1 MNSRFA
7 LICLLSALGP
17 AVAQKIPDVRCRLE
31 DYKID
36 SVIYWQ
42 APFKVGDVQVVVLR
56 DPAGE
61 QEARFDLRH
70 GAALVSLRYRG
81 QELLYGQ
88 SAGAGVNL
96 FVPRR
101 GSEAELKGLS
111 PYWSSYN
118 PTQGGASMDSPANV
132 TGVACQG
139 QRSMRAFA
147 MMVDRAQNSSFQ
159 KEPLLALWKGKISDS
174 LPPGYATPFV
184 IETNADWVEH
194 PGAPPKYY
202 LRLEQSIVNVRP
214 EPTGPMEFFLEGAA
228 PWDFQ
233 YSSSFPEKCNEK
245 NPCTSANTPALAAG
259 RYEDEAR
266 QHGLAVIAPTAGWDT
281 KRAYI
286 RENSEFVVLA
296 YGAVWAAPRHTFA
309 AVLER
314 ELKSIG
320 AHRFR
325 WFVCAGSWKDAMAFA
340 QAARR

>member
-1 MNSRFA
+1 MSSRFA
-7 LICLLSALGP
+7 LVCMLTAFGP

-31 DYKID
+31 DYRID

-42 APFKVGDVQVVVLR
+42 APFKVGDVQVVVLQ

-70 GAALVSLRYRG
+70 GAVLVSLRYLG
-81 QELLYGQ
+81 KELLYAQ
-88 SAGAGVNL
+88 SAGAGINL

-132 TGVACQG
+132 TGIACQG
-139 QRSMRAFA
+139 EQSMRAFA
-147 MMVDRAQNSSFQ
+147 VMVDRAQNSSFR

-174 LPPGYATPFV
+174 SPPGYSTPFA
-184 IETNADWVEH
+184 IETKADWVENRGGS
-194 PGAPPKYY
+194 PNYY

-214 EPTGPMEFFLEGAA
+214 EATGPMEFFLEGAA

-233 YSSSFPEKCNEK
+233 YSTSFPDKCNEK
-245 NPCTSANTPALAAG
+245 TPCTSADTAVLAAG

-266 QHGLAVIAPTAGWDT
+266 TQGFAIVAPTAGWST

-286 RENSEFVVLA
+286 RPNSEFVVLA

-309 AVLER
+309 AVLEHA
-314 ELKSIG
+314 LDGIG
-320 AHRFR
+320 AHRFN
-325 WFVCAGSWKDAMAFA
+325 WFVCAGTWKAAAEFA
-340 QAARR
+340 QAVPR